1 LRSRHR
7 CDPFFEPFCEV
18 RKALAVFD
26 QERADHDFFAR
37 LDLFLERP
45 FACITFFAQFTEL
58 REFL

>member
-7 CDPFFEPFCEV
+7 CDPVFEPFREV

-26 QERADHDFFAR
+26 QERADHEFFAR

-45 FACITFFAQFTEL
+45 LARITFCSQLTEL